1 MKINKIVLYNFNSY
15 EGLNEFDFT
24 CENNSKNIILIGGK
38 NGAGKTSL
46 FTAIKIAL
54 YGPLSF
60 GYVGV
65 NPKYIAKIK
74 DCINSRAFQKD
85 VVRSKVQISVS
96 LTVEREIKEYEITRE
111 WDYTKQKLDEKYY
124 VKTEDR
130 FLDGQELSYFQ
141 NYLQSMIP
149 PDLFEFFLFDGEE
162 VGSIFSTSTYN
173 SYVKNA
179 VYTLCG
185 LDVFEIIRKYTTGY
199 AGKASSKDE
208 EKIYSHY
215 KELRKNADEIDIEV
229 LKENESLTYKEAYLK
244 IKERDLY
251 QFGAKDPEAAVNAK
265 LRCHCEGLDFP
276 GASPVKYFKIVGQKG
291 TRNLYALVKEGQ
303 EDLSIEDKPKKKNK
317 SVSEDDL
324 LPEEKIDRTYLFYKN
339 NIKRQIL
346 DHILNCHP
354 SFFEQLVVNLL
365 LEMGYGSDE
374 LSGRVI
380 GKSHDGGIDGV
391 IYEDKLG
398 LSKIYIQ
405 AKRNNSSN
413 TIGRPLLQAFVGAM
427 QDVQKGVFITTSTFT
442 KGARNYAE
450 KQQQKSL
457 KLIDGDLLAELMIKY
472 GIGLEKIQTY
482 TVYKINED
490 FFE

>member
-1 MKINKIVLYNFNSY
+1 MRIV
-15 EGLNEFDFT
+15 D
-24 CENNSKNIILIGGK
+24 
-38 NGAGKTSL
+38 
-46 FTAIKIAL
+46 AL
-54 YGPLSF
+54 
-60 GYVGV
+60 V
-65 NPKYIAKIK
+65 
-74 DCINSRAFQKD
+74 
-85 VVRSKVQISVS
+85 
-96 LTVEREIKEYEITRE
+96 
-111 WDYTKQKLDEKYY
+111 
-124 VKTEDR
+124 
-130 FLDGQELSYFQ
+130 
-141 NYLQSMIP
+141 
-149 PDLFEFFLFDGEE
+149 
-162 VGSIFSTSTYN
+162 
-173 SYVKNA
+173 
-179 VYTLCG
+179 
-185 LDVFEIIRKYTTGY
+185 
-199 AGKASSKDE
+199 
-208 EKIYSHY
+208 
-215 KELRKNADEIDIEV
+215 EV

-265 LRCHCEGLDFP
+265 LRCHCAGLDFP

-291 TRNLYALVKEGQ
+291 TRNLYALVKEDQ
-303 EDLSIEDKPKKKNK
+303 EDLADKDEPKKKSK
-317 SVSEDDL
+317 PVSEDDL
-324 LPEEKIDRTYLFYKN
+324 LPEEKIDLTYLFYKN

-346 DHILNCHP
+346 DHILDCHP

-374 LSGRVI
+374 LSGHVL

-405 AKRNNSSN
+405 AKRNDSSN

-442 KGARNYAE
+442 KEARNYAE

-472 GIGLEKIQTY
+472 GIGLEKVQTY

>member
-1 MKINKIVLYNFNSY
+1 MR
-15 EGLNEFDFT
+15 
-24 CENNSKNIILIGGK
+24 IID
-38 NGAGKTSL
+38 
-46 FTAIKIAL
+46 AL
-54 YGPLSF
+54 
-60 GYVGV
+60 V
-65 NPKYIAKIK
+65 
-74 DCINSRAFQKD
+74 
-85 VVRSKVQISVS
+85 
-96 LTVEREIKEYEITRE
+96 
-111 WDYTKQKLDEKYY
+111 
-124 VKTEDR
+124 
-130 FLDGQELSYFQ
+130 
-141 NYLQSMIP
+141 
-149 PDLFEFFLFDGEE
+149 
-162 VGSIFSTSTYN
+162 
-173 SYVKNA
+173 
-179 VYTLCG
+179 
-185 LDVFEIIRKYTTGY
+185 
-199 AGKASSKDE
+199 
-208 EKIYSHY
+208 
-215 KELRKNADEIDIEV
+215 EV

-265 LRCHCEGLDFP
+265 LRCHCAGLDFP

-291 TRNLYALVKEGQ
+291 TRNLYALVKEDQ
-303 EDLSIEDKPKKKNK
+303 EDLADKDEPKKKSK
-317 SVSEDDL
+317 PVSEDDL
-324 LPEEKIDRTYLFYKN
+324 LPEEKIDLTYLFYKN

-346 DHILNCHP
+346 DHILDCHP

-374 LSGRVI
+374 LSGHVL

-405 AKRNNSSN
+405 AKRNDSSN

-442 KGARNYAE
+442 KEARNYAE

-472 GIGLEKIQTY
+472 GIGLEKVQTY

>member
-1 MKINKIVLYNFNSY
+1 MRIV
-15 EGLNEFDFT
+15 D
-24 CENNSKNIILIGGK
+24 
-38 NGAGKTSL
+38 
-46 FTAIKIAL
+46 AL
-54 YGPLSF
+54 
-60 GYVGV
+60 V
-65 NPKYIAKIK
+65 
-74 DCINSRAFQKD
+74 
-85 VVRSKVQISVS
+85 
-96 LTVEREIKEYEITRE
+96 
-111 WDYTKQKLDEKYY
+111 
-124 VKTEDR
+124 
-130 FLDGQELSYFQ
+130 
-141 NYLQSMIP
+141 
-149 PDLFEFFLFDGEE
+149 
-162 VGSIFSTSTYN
+162 
-173 SYVKNA
+173 
-179 VYTLCG
+179 
-185 LDVFEIIRKYTTGY
+185 
-199 AGKASSKDE
+199 
-208 EKIYSHY
+208 
-215 KELRKNADEIDIEV
+215 EV

-251 QFGAKDPEAAVNAK
+251 QFGAKDPEVAVNAK

-291 TRNLYALVKEGQ
+291 TRNLYALVKEDQ
-303 EDLSIEDKPKKKNK
+303 EDLADKDEPKKKSK
-317 SVSEDDL
+317 PVSEDDL
-324 LPEEKIDRTYLFYKN
+324 LPEEKIDLTYLFYKN

-346 DHILNCHP
+346 DHILDCHP

-374 LSGRVI
+374 LSGHVL

-405 AKRNNSSN
+405 AKRNDSSN

-442 KGARNYAE
+442 KEARNYAE

-472 GIGLEKIQTY
+472 GIGLEKVKTY